1 MPISVA
7 LILSYC
13 EASWCLI
20 LMMSLIT
27 YVMCRRFVVEYHND
41 KYKILKNNKKSRK
54 KFINIWVLIVLVV
67 FVLLIF
73 TKNTKY
79 YIYYPL
85 LQTILLVFFVF
96 ELPMILDLILNRN
109 NDSQCNLPGETIIKN
124 YLIVIYNKKRK
135 LIIISVIQIVI
146 AIMLSVFTKKF
157 HDNLPYM
164 IDEILQYIKNILCIF
179 TSLFSVLI
187 YTAITIVYKE
197 PEPQKPI
204 VIIPD
209 SKNKIKTSTMN
220 CLLSI
225 ITCWVIIILLIR
237 FQ

>member
-13 EASWCLI
+13 ESSWCLI
-20 LMMSLIT
+20 LMMSLIIF
-27 YVMCRRFVVEYHND
+27 VMCRRFVVEYNND

-54 KFINIWVLIVLVV
+54 IFIIIWFIIVLVV
-67 FVLLIF
+67 FILLIF

-96 ELPMILDLILNRN
+96 ELPMILDVILNRN
-109 NDSQCNLPGETIIKN
+109 NDSQCNLPGETIIEN

-135 LIIISVIQIVI
+135 LKIVSVIQIVI
-146 AIMLSVFTKKF
+146 TIILSVFIKIF

-179 TSLFSVLI
+179 TSLLSVLI
-187 YTAITIVYKE
+187 YTAFTIVYKE
-197 PEPQKPI
+197 PESQKPI
-204 VIIPD
+204 VITPD
-209 SKNKIKTSTMN
+209 SENKIKTATMN

-225 ITCWVIIILLIR
+225 ITCWVIIIL
-237 FQ
+237 